1 MKEQLQQLKNE
12 FDDEI
17 TTISSNEDLENI
29 RVKYLGK
36 KGKLTAILKMM
47 GKLSAEER
55 PVIGKL
61 ANEVREYF
69 TDSIESN
76 KEKLRLKEYENIFSK
91 EKIDVTKP
99 GNDFSNGSLHPIT
112 ITKNKIVDIFSRMG
126 FTIERGPE
134 VDTIFNNFDALNA
147 PKDHPSRSKSD
158 TFYFDAEKILR
169 THTSTVQIRTML
181 KKKPP
186 IKAISYGRCFRNDE
200 IDATHSPMFNQI
212 EGIVVGKNITMANLK
227 YTMETF
233 VNELFGEEVV
243 SVFRTHNFPFTEP
256 SAEVDISC
264 FKCKQKGCKFC
275 SGTGFIEIL
284 GCGMCHPNVLE
295 KCGVDSE
302 IYSGFAFGMGIDRI
316 AMLNY
321 EIDDIRY
328 LYENDIRFLKQFG
341 RKI

>member
-1 MKEQLQQLKNE
+1 MKDQLERIKKE

-17 TTISSNEDLENI
+17 SNISNNEDLEHI

-36 KGKLTAILKMM
+36 KGKLTSILKMM

-55 PVIGKL
+55 PIMGKL

-69 TDSIESN
+69 NNSIEEN
-76 KEKLRLKEYENIFSK
+76 KENLRFKEYESTFSV
-91 EKIDVTKP
+91 EKIDITKP
-99 GNDFSNGSLHPIT
+99 GKEVSRGSLHPLT
-112 ITKNKIVDIFSRMG
+112 ITKNKIVEIFSRMG
-126 FTIERGPE
+126 FTVERAPE
-134 VDTIFNNFDALNA
+134 IDTVFNNFDALNA
-147 PKDHPSRSKSD
+147 PKDHPSRSRSD
-158 TFYFDAEKILR
+158 TFYFDAERLLR
-169 THTSTVQIRTML
+169 THTSAVQIRTML
-181 KKKPP
+181 KKEPP

-212 EGIVVGKNITMANLK
+212 EGIVIGKNITMANLK

-275 SGTGFIEIL
+275 GGTGFIEIL

-295 KCGVDSE
+295 RCGVDSSV
-302 IYSGFAFGMGIDRI
+302 YSGFAFGMGIDRI
-316 AMLNY
+316 TMLNY

-328 LYENDIRFLKQFG
+328 LFDNDIRFLEQFG